1 MSAELQSGER
11 PAFVYVIGTPDG
23 PVKVG
28 VTNDV
33 ESRRSVL
40 QVASLTALEISLSV
54 PLSRREAFAVERHAH
69 WLLKDQRVRGEWF
82 RVASADAVK
91 AVQAARHAVARG
103 EGHSKRQVTER
114 VPKDKLDDKT
124 LVRFK
129 AGVLDRID
137 AVAGKFRRAVFIRDA
152 VEAALSKAEK
162 RKPGKG
168 AAEGERP

>member
-1 MSAELQSGER
+1 LEAVLTRKPIS
-11 PAFVYVIGTPDG
+11 
-23 PVKVG
+23 
-28 VTNDV
+28 VTT
-33 ESRRSVL
+33 
-40 QVASLTALEISLSV
+40 VA
-54 PLSRREAFAVERHAH
+54 
-69 WLLKDQRVRGEWF
+69 
-82 RVASADAVK
+82 
-91 AVQAARHAVARG
+91 
-103 EGHSKRQVTER
+103 